1 MTKEFA
7 KKHSLSV
14 ILILFFL
21 ITFMSSLECLEV
33 ALHKSDYT
41 KMTGTVTEK
50 YSERYGSGRKRRTR
64 HYISVSFEYE
74 GETYHVRGLR
84 ANFWDKKGETVSFYM
99 DSDGNIIRGTFIL
112 SANFISMFVMMIYC
126 LIKVIMN
133 GDPIFIQSS
142 TPKGTVIDNYDSY
155 PSQTTY
161 NPTYNLGSND
171 TFMNNMSYQ
180 DAIPE
185 TSTNNGAKD
194 MFSQNSATG
203 SVPDE
208 SANNTDSHQQEQEAS
223 YHDIPV
229 IDIPND
235 YL

>member
-7 KKHSLSV
+7 KKHPLSV

-21 ITFMSSLECLEV
+21 ITFRSSLECLEV

-41 KMTGTVTEK
+41 KMTGTVTA
-50 YSERYGSGRKRRTR
+50 RYGSERKRGTR

-112 SANFISMFVMMIYC
+112 SANFIFMFVMMIYC

-194 MFSQNSATG
+194 MFSQNSATD

-223 YHDIPV
+223 YHDIPE
-229 IDIPND
+229 IDIPKD

>member
-1 MTKEFA
+1 MTKEFP
-7 KKHSLSV
+7 KKHPLSV

-21 ITFMSSLECLEV
+21 STFRSSLECLEV

-41 KMTGTVTEK
+41 KMTGTVTA
-50 YSERYGSGRKRRTR
+50 RYGSERKRGTR

-74 GETYHVRGLR
+74 GETYHVGGLR
-84 ANFWDKKGETVSFYM
+84 ANSWDEVGETVSFYM

-112 SANFISMFVMMIYC
+112 SANFIFTFVMMIYC

-161 NPTYNLGSND
+161 NPTYNFGSND

-194 MFSQNSATG
+194 MFNQNSATG

-208 SANNTDSHQQEQEAS
+208 SVNNTDSHQQEQEAS